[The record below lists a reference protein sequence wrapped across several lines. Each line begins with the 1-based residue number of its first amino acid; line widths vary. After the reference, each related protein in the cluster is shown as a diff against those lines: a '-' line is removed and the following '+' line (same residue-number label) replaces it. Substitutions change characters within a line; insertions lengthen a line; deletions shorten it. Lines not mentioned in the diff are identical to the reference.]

1 MHPEKQ
7 EIPAT
12 YELRPEKP
20 REVKE
25 MAIVKMSLVVA
36 GIIGAIAVFAL
47 GLSIIGLLRGDNV
60 SRLQATQ
67 IRQLESANA
76 RLAGELSAQSSQLSQ
91 ASARLAAADPASDS
105 SLITCRDLRT
115 MGLVATNGASIVTG
129 GGISLN
135 QSAVPLPGHCRK

>member
-20 REVKE
+20 REVKG
-25 MAIVKMSLVVA
+25 MNIVRTSLVIA
-36 GIIGAIAVFAL
+36 GIVAALAIGIVGILHAN
-47 GLSIIGLLRGDNV
+47 NV

-67 IRQLESANA
+67 IRQLESSNT
-76 RLAGELSAQSSQLSQ
+76 RLADELSAQSNQLSQ
-91 ASARLAAADPASDS
+91 MSARLAAADPASDS
-105 SLITCRDLRT
+105 NLITCRDLHN
-115 MGLVATNGASIVTG
+115 MGLMSINGASIVTG

-135 QSAVPLPGHCRK
+135 QSAVPLPAHCKK